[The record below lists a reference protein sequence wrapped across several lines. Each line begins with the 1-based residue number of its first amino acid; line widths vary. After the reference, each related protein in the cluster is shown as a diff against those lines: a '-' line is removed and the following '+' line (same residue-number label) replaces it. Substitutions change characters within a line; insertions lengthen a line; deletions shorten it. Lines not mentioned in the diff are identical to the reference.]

1 MKVWTG
7 LKWLSREGVDWTE
20 VTLTW
25 RCGLD
30 WSDSHMKVSTGL
42 KWLSRE
48 GVYWTEVTHM
58 KVWTGLKR
66 LSHESVDWTEVTL
79 TWRCGLDWSDP
90 HEGVEG
96 IHLVYF
102 LIQRRTFR
110 NPVMKFV
117 WHQTRYNLPR
127 WVTISLSRSTVQ
139 YRVACWRK
147 TNCGSPATKR
157 TARSLQLCTRRF
169 NRSRWTLTRIAP
181 IWIRISDSYKK
192 SGRCIK
198 LHWGA

>member
-1 MKVWTG
+1 M
-7 LKWLSREGVDWTE
+7 
-20 VTLTW
+20 TLTW

-30 WSDSHMKVSTGL
+30 WSDSHMKVWTGL
-42 KWLSRE
+42 KWP
-48 GVYWTEVTHM
+48 
-58 KVWTGLKR
+58 
-66 LSHESVDWTEVTL
+66 

-102 LIQRRTFR
+102 LIQCRTFR

-127 WVTISLSRSTVQ
+127 WATISLSRSTVR

-198 LHWGA
+198 LHWGAKGCIEVHKVACRCIKLHKGA